1 MTATHVLN
9 SVWTGLGTIYDTTVP
24 FVTPPAISEA
34 NKFEP
39 DTVKKATRVYAL
51 CLTGFA
57 AALTVLRVSTL
68 GYFVT
73 LLTTGVFAYLESQR
87 ANLAADRNAVQE
99 HMRNEPHSHLATVRI
114 RQSVQAAQMLIS
126 KNANLNKPD
135 AKGERLLA
143 IADVP
148 VVKKLINGGA
158 DVTLPLINENSSESA
173 NESQRF
179 KELIG
184 EGKVTYFHD
193 AASAEKVDWLRAIF
207 ECKNVGPTDFTPD
220 QQFSLW
226 VHVGTREAA
235 SLLKKHGFD
244 PNVRNSRGEVPL
256 DRIRCMIVS
265 MNFPPFEEGSLT
277 FQERAELI
285 NKN

>member
-1 MTATHVLN
+1 MNATHVLN
-9 SVWTGLGTIYDTTVP
+9 SVWTGLGNIYETTVP
-24 FVTPPAISEA
+24 FVTPPAISDA

-39 DTVKKATRVYAL
+39 DTAKKATRVYAL
-51 CLTGFA
+51 FLTGFA
-57 AALTVLRVSTL
+57 AAVTVLRFSTL

-87 ANLAADRNAVQE
+87 ANRAADRNAVQE
-99 HMRNEPHSHLATVRI
+99 YMRNEPHSQLATLRI
-114 RQSVQAAQMLIS
+114 HRSVKAAQMLIS

-135 AKGERLLA
+135 DKGERLLA

-148 VVKKLINGGA
+148 VVKILIKGGA
-158 DVTLPLINENSSESA
+158 DVTLPLINENSSDSA
-173 NESQRF
+173 KESQGF
-179 KELIG
+179 KDSIG
-184 EGKVTYFHD
+184 EGKVTYFHH
-193 AASAEKVDWLRAIF
+193 AVSAEKVDWLRAIF
-207 ECKNVGPTDFTPD
+207 ECKNILPTDFTPD

-226 VHVGTREAA
+226 VHVGTREGA

-256 DRIRCMIVS
+256 DRIRCMICS